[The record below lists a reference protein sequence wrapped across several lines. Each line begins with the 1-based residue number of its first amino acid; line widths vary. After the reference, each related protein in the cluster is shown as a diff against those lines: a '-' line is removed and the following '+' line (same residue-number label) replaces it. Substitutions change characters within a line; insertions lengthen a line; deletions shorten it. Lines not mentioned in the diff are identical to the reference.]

1 MSTTNP
7 AHAVAALAC
16 VPVNERHTLPLPLD
30 VIEVLMADVLA
41 VLPLKK
47 GNPLNEDGSPVW
59 CNGEN
64 MSEREAAE
72 TGAFWYEVAAGEF
85 KVS

>member
-1 MSTTNP
+1 MSTTKP

-30 VIEVLMADVLA
+30 VIKVLMADVLA
-41 VLPLKK
+41 VLPPKK

-64 MSEREAAE
+64 MTEREADE
-72 TGAFWYEVAAGEF
+72 LGAFWYGVAAGEF
-85 KVS
+85 KVA